1 MQPLMILVPVPYLD
15 GDVQD
20 ANHIR
25 VANHHRDGLTYSTV
39 RIYGHE
45 GTREV
50 RSVSS
55 PDRPRHPLSYLVH
68 LKPVPSKAKTGKR
81 LKCADIPT
89 HELLNYVKLH
99 TSWPYLDD
107 YSKWLGV
114 NSLGIGRLITRK
126 TDTLVHRGYV
136 TQYDDRGL
144 FFTDR
149 AFLTPKGEH
158 RLKQLEQ
165 QRA

>member
-89 HELLNYVKLH
+89 HELLNYVKLY
-99 TSWPYLDD
+99 TSWPTAANYRQ
-107 YSKWLGV
+107 WTGV
-114 NSLGIGRLITRK
+114 TKFDGVRLAKRK
-126 TDTLVHRGYV
+126 EDTLVHRGYV
-136 TQYDDRGL
+136 TQYDDHGL
-144 FFTDR
+144 FFTGR
-149 AFLTPKGEH
+149 AFLTPKG
-158 RLKQLEQ
+158 RAYLEKVN
-165 QRA
+165 A